1 MIEFA
6 WPLAFAALPL
16 PLLVRWLSRP
26 ASSQESALLVP
37 DANAFAVSDVRASAA
52 KRSHWREVWLW
63 LGWATLIVALARP
76 QITGDPVLLPATGRD
91 LMLAVDISGSM
102 STEDLALGRGRADR
116 LTVVKTVVRE
126 FVQRRRGD
134 RVGLVLFG
142 SRAYLQSPLTFDLNT
157 VETLL
162 MEAPVGIAGGKTA
175 IGDAIGL
182 AVKRL
187 RHRPSEG
194 RVLVLLTDG
203 ANNAGAV
210 SPRRA
215 AQLAA
220 VTGIRIH
227 TIGVGREPAVRQ
239 AAGGTRVTSPG
250 SGLDEATLADV
261 AGITGGDF
269 FRASDTEGL
278 RDVYRRID
286 ALEPVAQDA
295 KPYRPVSELYHYPLA
310 AAALLLLAAAIS
322 RIPLVGAT
330 FVVARNDRTKAV
342 RPPNAGG
349 DKPHPY
355 EAPANAD

>member
-6 WPLAFAALPL
+6 WPFAFAALPL
-16 PLLVRWLSRP
+16 PLLARWLSRP
-26 ASSQESALLVP
+26 TQTSESALLVP
-37 DANAFAVSDVRASAA
+37 DANAFAASEIHATAA
-52 KRSHWREVWLW
+52 KRTRWREALLW
-63 LGWATLIVALARP
+63 LGWATLIFALARP
-76 QITGDPVLLPATGRD
+76 QITGEPVLLPTTGRD

-102 STEDLALGRGRADR
+102 STEDLKLGRSSADR

-162 MEAPVGIAGGKTA
+162 TEAPVGIAGGKTA

-220 VTGIRIH
+220 LTGIRIH
-227 TIGVGREPAVRQ
+227 TIGVGRESVRQ
-239 AAGGTRVTSPG
+239 LADGGGRITSPS
-250 SGLDEATLADV
+250 SGLDEAALADV
-261 AGITGGDF
+261 ARITGGDT
-269 FRASDTEGL
+269 FRAADTEDL
-278 RDVYRRID
+278 RAVYRRID
-286 ALEPVAQDA
+286 ELEPVAQDA
-295 KPYRPVSELYHYPLA
+295 EPYRPVSELYHFPLS
-310 AAALLLLAAAIS
+310 AAALLLLAAAMSTLPLGNLRS
-322 RIPLVGAT
+322 RSPNGQLQAANT
-330 FVVARNDRTKAV
+330 TPHPQAEAVAR
-342 RPPNAGG
+342 
-349 DKPHPY
+349 
-355 EAPANAD
+355 

>member
-6 WPLAFAALPL
+6 WPFALAALPL

-26 ASSQESALLVP
+26 TPTTESALLVP
-37 DANAFAVSDVRASAA
+37 DANAFAVSEVRATATQ
-52 KRSHWREVWLW
+52 RPRWREALLW

-76 QITGDPVLLPATGRD
+76 QITGEPVLLPTTGRD

-102 STEDLALGRGRADR
+102 STEDLTLGRNRADR

-162 MEAPVGIAGGKTA
+162 TEAPVGIAGGKTA

-194 RVLVLLTDG
+194 RVLILLTDG

-227 TIGVGREPAVRQ
+227 TIGVGRAPARQ
-239 AAGGTRVTSPG
+239 LADSGRVTSPS

-261 AGITGGDF
+261 ARITGGDT
-269 FRASDTEGL
+269 FRAADTESL
-278 RDVYRRID
+278 RAVYRRID
-286 ALEPVAQDA
+286 ELEPVAQDA
-295 KPYRPVSELYHYPLA
+295 ESYRPVSELYHLPLTV
-310 AAALLLLAAAIS
+310 AALLLLAAAMAMLPIGS
-322 RIPLVGAT
+322 LRGPRPSGESQAQSPMPHPHAAA
-330 FVVARNDRTKAV
+330 VAR
-342 RPPNAGG
+342 
-349 DKPHPY
+349 
-355 EAPANAD
+355 

>member
-6 WPLAFAALPL
+6 WPFAFAALPL

-26 ASSQESALLVP
+26 TQAKESALLVP
-37 DANAFAVSDVRASAA
+37 DANAFAVSEIQVATA
-52 KRSHWREVWLW
+52 KRTRWREALLW
-63 LGWATLIVALARP
+63 LGWATLVVALARP
-76 QITGDPVLLPATGRD
+76 QVTGEPVLLPTTGRD

-102 STEDLALGRGRADR
+102 STEDLILGRNRADR

-126 FVQRRRGD
+126 FVQRRPGD

-162 MEAPVGIAGGKTA
+162 TEAPVGIAGGKTA

-227 TIGVGREPAVRQ
+227 TIGVGREPLLAQ
-239 AAGGTRVTSPG
+239 GDGGGRITSPS

-261 AGITGGDF
+261 ARITGGDF
-269 FRASDTEGL
+269 FRASDTQGL

-286 ALEPVAQDA
+286 ELEPVAQDA
-295 KPYRPVSELYHYPLA
+295 EPYRPVSELYHLPLTV
-310 AAALLLLAAAIS
+310 AALLLLAAAVFLLPMPGRTPS
-322 RIPLVGAT
+322 
-330 FVVARNDRTKAV
+330 AR
-342 RPPNAGG
+342 RPAH
-349 DKPHPY
+349 PHAQAASP
-355 EAPANAD
+355 